1 MCYTAMRGRGFYFK
15 PEMKHSFPYGKAIY
29 HLNKKGRQVR
39 LLTEIF
45 GGMIGLTGEIG
56 MTEDARY
63 ASMDASVRAR
73 FGSLMKTEP

>member
-1 MCYTAMRGRGFYFK
+1 MCYTAMRRKGFCAKLETKCSFAYFK
-15 PEMKHSFPYGKAIY
+15 ATH

-45 GGMIGLTGEIG
+45 GGMIGLTEEIG

-63 ASMDASVRAR
+63 ASMGASARAR
-73 FGSLMKTEP
+73 FGLSMKTEP